1 MTLRYLVVA
10 RIDAGRVNWQIVDCE
25 AILRRLPRVYETY
38 TERPMANAVARVLNA
53 ITPIARQSPDRA
65 TTADQRTRP

>member
-10 RIDAGRVNWQIVDCE
+10 RLEAGLVSWQIIDCE

-38 TERPMANAVARVLNA
+38 TQRPMANAVARILNA
-53 ITPIARQSPDRA
+53 ITPIARRSPDRA
-65 TTADQRTRP
+65 TTKASS

>member
-10 RIDAGRVNWQIVDCE
+10 DVVRGSVSWQIVDCE

-38 TERPMANAVARVLNA
+38 TQRPMANAVARVLNA
-53 ITPIARQSPDRA
+53 ITPIAPRSPDRA
-65 TTADQRTRP
+65 TTVHRRTP